1 MNGVLTWL
9 LGSARFVPH
18 GFCLLWRPDL
28 VAIHVVSD
36 ALIAVAYFA
45 IPWAIYS
52 FVRQRSDLQSSHK
65 GMALLFVAFIML
77 CGLTHVASI
86 VTLWQPYYGLQ
97 ALTKA
102 VTAVVSI
109 ATASALPFVIP
120 KLLQIPSPET
130 LSVANGRLQAEVN
143 AHQVTLRQLT
153 VARGD
158 LERQVAEQTEALR
171 VANARFA
178 AALANSQVTLSE
190 QDAQRRYT
198 WVYNPTRGLRG
209 EDYLGKTEEELMPP
223 APAAELRALRED
235 AVASGELRRGELSV
249 PGDAGEAWFD
259 IKVEPTRLSSG
270 EPGVLT
276 VATDIT
282 AQKTQQRHLELVMR
296 ELNHRAKNLLSIV
309 QSIARQTARGETA
322 KGADVPEAFLK
333 TLNERLRA
341 LAATHDILVQ
351 QNWEGADLRKVADG
365 QLAEAAAHNPGR
377 VTVAGKPV
385 ALPADAAHYVGL
397 ALHELVANAAAYGAL
412 STERGRVHLSW
423 TAAAGPEGG
432 RRLDL
437 VWRELDGPTVIAP
450 ERQGF
455 GRSILETLTAR
466 ALGGTAAL
474 SFAPE
479 GVVWTLTAPIR
490 PGGDSL
496 RRA

>member
-102 VTAVVSI
+102 VTALVSV

-120 KLLQIPSPET
+120 KLLKIPSPET

-143 AHQVTLRQLT
+143 AHQVTLKQLNT
-153 VARGD
+153 ARSE
-158 LERQVAEQTEALR
+158 LEQRVAEQTEDLR
-171 VANARFA
+171 VANARFT

-190 QDAQRRYT
+190 QDAERRYT
-198 WVYNPTRGLRG
+198 WVYNPTRGLRS
-209 EDYLGKTEEELMPP
+209 EDYLGRTEEALMPP
-223 APAAELRALRED
+223 GPAAELRALREE
-235 AVASGELRRGELSV
+235 AVAAGEPRRGELKV
-249 PGDAGEAWFD
+249 PGERGEAWFD
-259 IKVEPTRLSSG
+259 IKAEPTRLRAG
-270 EPGVLT
+270 GQGVLT

-309 QSIARQTARGETA
+309 QSIARQTAKGEAA
-322 KGADVPEAFLK
+322 KGADVPEVFLR

-341 LAATHDILVQ
+341 LAATHDVLVEE
-351 QNWEGADLRKVADG
+351 NWAGADLRRVADG
-365 QLAEAAAHNPGR
+365 QLADAGAHNPGR
-377 VTVAGKPV
+377 VTIAGKPV
-385 ALPADAAHYVGL
+385 ALPAEAAHYVGL
-397 ALHELVANAAAYGAL
+397 ALHELVANAAAHGAL
-412 STERGRVHLSW
+412 STEKGRVHLSW
-423 TAAAGPEGG
+423 TASATPKGG

-437 VWRELDGPTVIAP
+437 VWREQGGPMVTATD
-450 ERQGF
+450 RQGF
-455 GRSILETLTAR
+455 GRGILEQLTPR
-466 ALGGTAAL
+466 ALGGTATL
-474 SFAPE
+474 SLSPE
-479 GVVWTLTAPIR
+479 GVVWTLSAPLR
-490 PGGDSL
+490 LDAPG
-496 RRA
+496 